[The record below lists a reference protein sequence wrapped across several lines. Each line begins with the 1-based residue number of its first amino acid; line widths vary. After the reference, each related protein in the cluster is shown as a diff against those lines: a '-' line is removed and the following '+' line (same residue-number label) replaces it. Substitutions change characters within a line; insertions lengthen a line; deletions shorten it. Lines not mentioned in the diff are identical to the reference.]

1 MVEISK
7 ERVEKILHDETPK
20 DETLKTILRG
30 IYLRYARLYEEYFAD
45 IDALNGQII
54 ARLRQDHEE
63 IRGLI
68 KSYYLDIP
76 HDVCLEIK
84 EFDTECTDKLLGS
97 DWHKYLLDNYA
108 KFKAKSDMKNKNK
121 ELLKAEFSKQ
131 AMSGFY
137 DAMDYIFRESFGT
150 NSKISEKAIESFV
163 GLLFGSEKD

>member
-45 IDALNGQII
+45 IEALNGQKI
-54 ARLRQDHEE
+54 AKLRQDHEE
-63 IRGLI
+63 VRGLI
-68 KSYYLDIP
+68 KSYFLDIP
-76 HDVCLEIK
+76 YNVCLEIK
-84 EFDTECTDKLLGS
+84 EFDEEYTDKLLGT
-97 DWHKYLLDNYA
+97 DWHRYLFDNYA
-108 KFKAKSDMKNKNK
+108 KFKANSDIKNKNK

-137 DAMDYIFRESFGT
+137 RIMENIFRESFGT
-150 NSKISEKAIESFV
+150 HDKTAEKTREWLV
-163 GLLFGSEKD
+163 GLLFGEKEE